1 LKTDTI
7 TNRIGIENT
16 IIWVVEYFAICGIFP
31 AILDIVLR
39 RALGTHISV
48 WLNLLTL
55 ILFNCTFLILLIRK
69 NQLKISIFN
78 NITLKGV
85 LLAVGCSVMFY
96 IVLDNFIDPFIDSI
110 FTASAEEYRE
120 AIAQLKQF
128 PAANF
133 IRICLLAPIVEE
145 ILMRGCIL
153 SSLQKKHGTAIA
165 LIVSSILFAVLHF
178 NFVQTIS
185 ALICGLVLGW
195 LYINTGTLFC
205 CILAH
210 ALYNFISFVTSVLA

>member
-1 LKTDTI
+1 MKTDTI

-120 AIAQLKQF
+120 AIA
-128 PAANF
+128 
-133 IRICLLAPIVEE
+133 
-145 ILMRGCIL
+145 
-153 SSLQKKHGTAIA
+153 H
-165 LIVSSILFAVLHF
+165 
-178 NFVQTIS
+178 
-185 ALICGLVLGW
+185 
-195 LYINTGTLFC
+195 
-205 CILAH
+205 
-210 ALYNFISFVTSVLA
+210 